1 MYKWFT
7 DPDMGPTV
15 AIVLAFIV
23 IGSICFHEVCHVV
36 AAHYQ
41 GDDTAIEQGYLT
53 FNPLKLMGIMS
64 LIVFFFAGIAWG
76 AVPVDPR
83 RFRNRWSDL
92 VISLAGPAAN
102 LLLFVVFSVVAAI
115 VVLTSKEREDYHAIM
130 MIFFFGSTM
139 NLALAFF
146 NLLPVP
152 MLDGFAVVRHFVPV
166 FMRSMEKSEFMQIG
180 YVVIIFLLFSLSKY
194 LFIAAAFC
202 SGLMITGITAACR
215 LFS

>member
-7 DPDMGPTV
+7 NPDMGPTI

-41 GDDTAIEQGYLT
+41 GDDTAMEQGYLT

-64 LIVFFFAGIAWG
+64 LIVFVFAGIAWG

-83 RFRNRWSDL
+83 RFRHRWSDL

-102 LLLFVVFSVVAAI
+102 LLLFVVFSIAAAAVIVAGKGNEENGSI
-115 VVLTSKEREDYHAIM
+115 IM
-130 MIFFFGSTM
+130 VFFLGSTM
-139 NLALAFF
+139 NLALALF
-146 NLLPVP
+146 NLLPLP
-152 MLDGFAVVRHFVPV
+152 ILDGFAVVRHFVPGL
-166 FMRSMEKSEFMQIG
+166 MRSMEKSEFMQIV
-180 YVVIIFLLFSLSKY
+180 YVAMIFGLFSLSPF
-194 LFIAAAFC
+194 LFKAAAYG
-202 SGLMITGITAACR
+202 SGTVIGLLAAAGK
-215 LFS
+215 LFT